1 MLTDYKEGNFTK
13 VSIKYLNLINFNFF
27 YADNNKNNVISIVIF
42 EKNYAVLFFWETLTH
57 FG

>member
-42 EKNYAVLFFWETLTH
+42 EKNYAVLFF
-57 FG
+57 